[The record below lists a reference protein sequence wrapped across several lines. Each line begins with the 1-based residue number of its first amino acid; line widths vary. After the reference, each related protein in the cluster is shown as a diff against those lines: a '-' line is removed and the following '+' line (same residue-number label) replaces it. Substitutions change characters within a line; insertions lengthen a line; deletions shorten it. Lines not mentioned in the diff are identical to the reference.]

1 MRQRNST
8 VRVLDDHSYAHEE
21 NGELRENQNHIP
33 ENCGQEITT
42 RINLSKTRM
51 GPNESKVVSEIHELL
66 ERYGPT
72 FVDLAVGKR
81 SDMDVLL
88 EFYGAPLR
96 FIGPTFHM
104 IMNDNAAITGPNGM
118 GGEIDQLRQANFAE
132 STLER
137 CNVSVLN
144 NRAALVDA
152 LWLRRDGK
160 GELLARFAVTYLV
173 TLTSEGWRITSAVN
187 TLEKD

>member
-1 MRQRNST
+1 MSQS
-8 VRVLDDHSYAHEE
+8 EQ
-21 NGELRENQNHIP
+21 NG
-33 ENCGQEITT
+33 
-42 RINLSKTRM
+42 NLA
-51 GPNESKVVSEIHELL
+51 PNESKVISDVHELF
-66 ERYGPT
+66 EHYGPT

-152 LWLRRDGK
+152 LWLRRDAK
-160 GELLARFAVTYLV
+160 GALLDRFAVIYLV
-173 TLTSEGWRITSAVN
+173 TLITEGWRITSAVN
-187 TLEKD
+187 TSEES

>member
-1 MRQRNST
+1 M
-8 VRVLDDHSYAHEE
+8 
-21 NGELRENQNHIP
+21 NQAEQNAS
-33 ENCGQEITT
+33 
-42 RINLSKTRM
+42 LV
-51 GPNESKVVSEIHELL
+51 PNESKVVSEIHELF

-72 FVDLAVGKR
+72 FVDLVVGRR
-81 SDMDVLL
+81 SDINALL

-104 IMNDNAAITGPNGM
+104 IMKDNVAITGPNGM

-152 LWLRRDGK
+152 LWLRRDAK